1 MVIRVRLTVS
11 RLCCALVLAAAAAPG
26 AQGPEADRK
35 ATESMARRVSD
46 RVRLLQ
52 READRLAREART
64 LVGDLRKLEVE
75 RDLALERLKD
85 ADAAVAGAQRELEAV
100 SGAYASVERAR
111 VASLPD
117 LRARFVE
124 LYKNGRGSYAR
135 MLAGVRDLRELG
147 RATRAVASLVEIN
160 RRRIDEHR
168 RRLESLRAQ
177 RGSLQ
182 QKTRDLQARRAE
194 AQKARAAADRA
205 VNARTALLAQIDSRR
220 DLNAQLAGELMVAQ
234 QKLQSALA
242 AMQTG
247 RTVELVSVPLGPF
260 RGALDWPVVGAVTGR
275 FGHANRGASGG
286 VRNGIDIAAP
296 EGTPVRVVHPG
307 TVSFADSFTGY
318 GTLVIVDHGADH
330 YSLYGYLSTIG
341 VRRGDRV
348 NAGQELGRIG
358 LAPAGPA
365 ALYFEL
371 RIDGRSV
378 DPVQWLRKRG

>member
-75 RDLALERLKD
+75 RDLALERLKE

-147 RATRAVASLVEIN
+147 RATRAIASLVEIN